1 MILPPL
7 EPAYR
12 DESNGSGFI
21 LLRPL
26 DAELFDKISRSRHFT
41 FCAMVLRHLT
51 FCLISRH
58 PVVVEEWSYRHWNQL
73 IETNPMIVVSSFYD
87 NWMPR
92 YLTKHRHFAFCD
104 TAPFDVLPNISASS
118 GRRRMKPPSLDS
130 SRYAGSNGGKIILL
144 RSLDAKL
151 FRKWDF
157 NNFNILKLLNF
168 GKCFI
173 WKW

>member
-41 FCAMVLRHLT
+41 FCATVLRHLT

-92 YLTKHRHFAFCD
+92 YLTKRQQIGILHFAILRHSTFCQISRHLVVVEGWNHHHWIRHD
-104 TAPFDVLPNISASS
+104 MPVLMAVRSSFYDRWMPSYFVNGILIIST
-118 GRRRMKPPSLDS
+118 
-130 SRYAGSNGGKIILL
+130 Y
-144 RSLDAKL
+144 
-151 FRKWDF
+151 
-157 NNFNILKLLNF
+157 
-168 GKCFI
+168 
-173 WKW
+173 